1 MRGDQRLTGGRDVPG
16 FGYAHGCPRKI
27 HDGIGIAS
35 SYQVG
40 NPGAIKARRDPADRP
55 TTGRDRCLLGRRGDF
70 RHSAAAGGRG
80 QPRPNHWTAEDFRGH
95 HCKHLEESRRLRPA
109 STEQAMTRPPKRS
122 MFAGDGVAAPL
133 QHATFRRI
141 WLASLLSNLG
151 LLIQAVGAAWAMTQM
166 TSSADK
172 VALVQT
178 ALMLPV
184 MLISM
189 PAGAIA
195 DMYDRRIVALISLA
209 IALSGATALTVLAWL
224 GLVTP
229 ETLLALC
236 FVVGS
241 GMALFGP
248 AWQSSVT
255 EQVPPETLPSAVA
268 LNGISYNIARS
279 FGPAIGGIVVA
290 AAGAVAAFAANAV
303 LYLPLLIVLFLWRRT
318 SQPSRLPRERL
329 NRAIVS
335 GVRYIANSPAIKI
348 VLTRTLVTGLIGGS
362 VSALM
367 PLVARDLLH
376 GGAQTYGIMLGA
388 FGMGAVIGALNIT
401 EVRKRM
407 SGEAAIR
414 ACALSMGGAIAAV
427 ALSREPVLTAA
438 ALVIAG
444 AVWMLAVAL
453 FNIGVQLSA
462 PRWVAGRSLAAFQA
476 SIAGGIAIGSW
487 GWGRLTDAVGVEAA
501 LLVSAALMLA
511 SPLLGLWLQMP
522 RIGARN
528 EDAEVLADPEV
539 QLSLT
544 ARSGP
549 LVVEIEYRVAQDNAR
564 AFHNVMQEVQLSRQ
578 RNGAYGWSIARDI
591 ADPELW
597 TERYHCP
604 TWLDYL
610 RQRNRSTQSE
620 RALHQR
626 AIGFHLGPDPVRVRR
641 MLERPFGSVRWKE
654 DTPDRAVSEVLP
666 VTSSAAGGST

>member
-1 MRGDQRLTGGRDVPG
+1 
-16 FGYAHGCPRKI
+16 
-27 HDGIGIAS
+27 
-35 SYQVG
+35 
-40 NPGAIKARRDPADRP
+40 
-55 TTGRDRCLLGRRGDF
+55 
-70 RHSAAAGGRG
+70 
-80 QPRPNHWTAEDFRGH
+80 
-95 HCKHLEESRRLRPA
+95 
-109 STEQAMTRPPKRS
+109 MTKPPKRS
-122 MFAGDGVAAPL
+122 MFAADGVAAPL
-133 QHATFRRI
+133 RHAAFRRI

-151 LLIQAVGAAWAMTQM
+151 LLIQAVGAAWSMTQM

-178 ALMLPV
+178 ALMLPI

-195 DMYDRRIVALISLA
+195 DMYDRRIVALVSLG
-209 IALSGATALTVLAWL
+209 IALAGATALSVLAWF
-224 GLVTP
+224 GRVTP
-229 ETLLALC
+229 EILLAFC
-236 FVVGS
+236 FIVGS

-248 AWQSSVT
+248 AWQSSVS
-255 EQVPPETLPSAVA
+255 EQVPAETLPAAVA

-279 FGPAIGGIVVA
+279 FGPAIGGIIVA

-303 LYLPLLIVLFLWRRT
+303 LYIPLLVVLFLWRRT
-318 SQPSRLPRERL
+318 SEPSRLPRERL
-329 NRAIVS
+329 NRAMVS
-335 GVRYIANSPAIKI
+335 GVRYIANSPPIRI
-348 VLTRTLVTGLIGGS
+348 VLARTLVTGLIGGS

-401 EVRKRM
+401 EVRRRM
-407 SGEAAIR
+407 SGEAAVR
-414 ACALSMGGAIAAV
+414 ACALSMAGAIAAV
-427 ALSREPVLTAA
+427 ALSRSPLLTAA
-438 ALVIAG
+438 ALVVAG

-476 SIAGGIAIGSW
+476 SIAGGIAMGSW
-487 GWGRLTDAVGVEAA
+487 GWGRLTDAAGVEIA
-501 LLVSAALMLA
+501 LLVSAALMFA
-511 SPLLGLWLQMP
+511 SPLLALWLRMP
-522 RIGARN
+522 PIGAHS

-539 QLSLT
+539 RLSLT
-544 ARSGP
+544 GRSGP
-549 LVVEIEYRVAQDNAR
+549 LVVEIEYRVAQESAR

-620 RALHQR
+620 RALYQR
-626 AIGFHLGPDPVRVRR
+626 AIDFHLGPDPVRVRR

-654 DTPDRAVSEVLP
+654 ETPDRAANEVLP
-666 VTSSAAGGST
+666 VATAAGSST

>member
-1 MRGDQRLTGGRDVPG
+1 MTDQPKRLG
-16 FGYAHGCPRKI
+16 FAT
-27 HDGIGIAS
+27 DGI
-35 SYQVG
+35 
-40 NPGAIKARRDPADRP
+40 
-55 TTGRDRCLLGRRGDF
+55 
-70 RHSAAAGGRG
+70 
-80 QPRPNHWTAEDFRGH
+80 
-95 HCKHLEESRRLRPA
+95 
-109 STEQAMTRPPKRS
+109 
-122 MFAGDGVAAPL
+122 AAPL
-133 QHATFRRI
+133 RHAVFRRI
-141 WLASLLSNLG
+141 WLASLVSNLG
-151 LLIQAVGAAWAMTQM
+151 ILIQGVGAAWAMTQM

-178 ALMLPV
+178 ALMLPI
-184 MLISM
+184 MLIAM

-195 DMYDRRIVALISLA
+195 DMHDRRIVALISLG
-209 IALSGATALTVLAWL
+209 IALVGATVLTVLAWF

-229 ETLLALC
+229 NILLALC

-248 AWQSSVT
+248 AWQASVS
-255 EQVPPETLPSAVA
+255 EQVPAETLPAAVA

-290 AAGAVAAFAANAV
+290 TSGAVAAFAVNAA
-303 LYLPLLIVLFLWRRT
+303 LYLPLMVVLFLWNRAHE
-318 SQPSRLPRERL
+318 PSRLPRERL

-335 GVRYIANSPAIKI
+335 GVRYIANSPSIRI
-348 VLTRTLVTGLIGGS
+348 VLIRTLVTGIIGGS

-388 FGMGAVIGALNIT
+388 FGMGAVFGALNIG
-401 EVRKRM
+401 EVRRRM
-407 SGEAAIR
+407 SGEAAVR
-414 ACALSMGGAIAAV
+414 ACAISMAGAIAAV
-427 ALSREPVLTAA
+427 ALSTSAILTAV
-438 ALVIAG
+438 ALVLAG

-476 SIAGGIAIGSW
+476 SIAGGIAVGSW
-487 GWGRLTDAVGVEAA
+487 GWGHLTDLAGVETA
-501 LLVSAALMLA
+501 LLVSAGLMLL
-511 SPLLGLWLQMP
+511 SPLLGIWLRMP
-522 RIGARN
+522 RVGARN
-528 EDAEVLADPEV
+528 EDATELLADPEV

-544 ARSGP
+544 GRSGP

-591 ADPELW
+591 GDPELW

-610 RQRNRSTQSE
+610 RQRNRATQSE

-626 AIGFHLGPDPVRVRR
+626 AIDFHLGPEPIRVRR

-654 DTPDRAVSEVLP
+654 DTPDRAANEVLP
-666 VTSSAAGGST
+666 VVATAAGSST

>member
-1 MRGDQRLTGGRDVPG
+1 MTILSKR
-16 FGYAHGCPRKI
+16 AMW
-27 HDGIGIAS
+27 
-35 SYQVG
+35 
-40 NPGAIKARRDPADRP
+40 
-55 TTGRDRCLLGRRGDF
+55 
-70 RHSAAAGGRG
+70 SA
-80 QPRPNHWTAEDFRGH
+80 
-95 HCKHLEESRRLRPA
+95 
-109 STEQAMTRPPKRS
+109 
-122 MFAGDGVAAPL
+122 DGVAAPL
-133 QHATFRRI
+133 RHATFRRI

-195 DMYDRRIVALISLA
+195 DMYDRRLVALVSLS

-229 ETLLALC
+229 PSLLAFC

-248 AWQSSVT
+248 AWQASVT
-255 EQVPPETLPSAVA
+255 EQVPAETLPSAVA

-290 AAGAVAAFAANAV
+290 TAGAVAAFAANALLYIPLLVV
-303 LYLPLLIVLFLWRRT
+303 LYLWRRT
-318 SQPSRLPRERL
+318 SEPSRLPRERL

-335 GVRYIANSPAIKI
+335 GVRYIANSPSIRV
-348 VLTRTLVTGLIGGS
+348 VLARTLATGLIGGS

-388 FGMGAVIGALNIT
+388 FGMGAVIGALNIA

-487 GWGRLTDAVGVEAA
+487 GWGHLTDAVGVEAA
-501 LLVSAALMLA
+501 LLVSAALMLV
-511 SPLLGLWLQMP
+511 SPLLGLWLRMP
-522 RIGARN
+522 RTGARN

-544 ARSGP
+544 GRSGP

-610 RQRNRSTQSE
+610 RQRNRATQSE

-626 AIGFHLGPDPVRVRR
+626 AMDFHLGPDPVRVRR

-654 DTPDRAVSEVLP
+654 DTPDRAASEVLP

>member
-1 MRGDQRLTGGRDVPG
+1 MTG
-16 FGYAHGCPRKI
+16 
-27 HDGIGIAS
+27 
-35 SYQVG
+35 Q
-40 NPGAIKARRDPADRP
+40 
-55 TTGRDRCLLGRRGDF
+55 
-70 RHSAAAGGRG
+70 
-80 QPRPNHWTAEDFRGH
+80 
-95 HCKHLEESRRLRPA
+95 
-109 STEQAMTRPPKRS
+109 PKRS
-122 MFAGDGVAAPL
+122 MLSADGVAAPL
-133 QHATFRRI
+133 RHATFRRI

-151 LLIQAVGAAWAMTQM
+151 LLIQAVGAAWAMIQM

-195 DMYDRRIVALISLA
+195 DMYDRRIVAMVSLG

-229 ETLLALC
+229 ETLLSLC

-248 AWQSSVT
+248 AWQSSVI
-255 EQVPPETLPSAVA
+255 EQVPAETLPSAVA
-268 LNGISYNIARS
+268 LNGISFNIARS

-303 LYLPLLIVLFLWRRT
+303 LYIPLLVVLFLWRRT
-318 SQPSRLPRERL
+318 SEPLRLPRERL
-329 NRAIVS
+329 SRAIVS
-335 GVRYIANSPAIKI
+335 GVRYIANSPSIRI
-348 VLTRTLVTGLIGGS
+348 VLVRTLVTGLIGGS

-388 FGMGAVIGALNIT
+388 FGMGAVIGALNIA
-401 EVRKRM
+401 EVRQRM

-414 ACALSMGGAIAAV
+414 TCALSMGGAIAAV

-438 ALVIAG
+438 ALVVAG

-487 GWGRLTDAVGVEAA
+487 GWGRLTDAAGVETA

-511 SPLLGLWLQMP
+511 SPLIGLWLQMP
-522 RIGARN
+522 RVGARN
-528 EDAEVLADPEV
+528 EDAEVLADPQV
-539 QLSLT
+539 RLSLT

-626 AIGFHLGPDPVRVRR
+626 AIDFHLGPDPVRVRR

-654 DTPDRAVSEVLP
+654 DTPDRAANEVLP
-666 VTSSAAGGST
+666 VASAAGGST

>member
-1 MRGDQRLTGGRDVPG
+1 MTDQPQR
-16 FGYAHGCPRKI
+16 
-27 HDGIGIAS
+27 
-35 SYQVG
+35 
-40 NPGAIKARRDPADRP
+40 
-55 TTGRDRCLLGRRGDF
+55 
-70 RHSAAAGGRG
+70 
-80 QPRPNHWTAEDFRGH
+80 
-95 HCKHLEESRRLRPA
+95 SR
-109 STEQAMTRPPKRS
+109 
-122 MFAGDGVAAPL
+122 FAPDSIAAPL
-133 QHATFRRI
+133 RHSVFRRI
-141 WLASLLSNLG
+141 WLASLVSNLG
-151 LLIQAVGAAWAMTQM
+151 ILIQGVGAAWAMTQM

-184 MLISM
+184 MLIAM

-195 DMYDRRIVALISLA
+195 DMHDRRIVALVSLS
-209 IALSGATALTVLAWL
+209 IALAGATGLTVLAWL
-224 GLVTP
+224 NLVTP
-229 ETLLALC
+229 NTLLALC

-248 AWQSSVT
+248 AWQASVS
-255 EQVPPETLPSAVA
+255 EQVPAETLPSAVA

-290 AAGAVAAFAANAV
+290 TAGAVAAFATNAL
-303 LYLPLLIVLFLWRRT
+303 LYLPLMVVLFLWNRT
-318 SQPSRLPRERL
+318 SEPSRLPRERL

-335 GVRYIANSPAIKI
+335 GVRYIANSPSIRI
-348 VLTRTLVTGLIGGS
+348 VLARTLVTGLIGGS

-388 FGMGAVIGALNIT
+388 FGMGAVIGALNIA

-407 SGEAAIR
+407 SGEAAVR
-414 ACALSMGGAIAAV
+414 ACALSMAGAIAAI
-427 ALSREPVLTAA
+427 ALSEQAVLTAA
-438 ALVIAG
+438 ALVLAG
-444 AVWMLAVAL
+444 GVWMLAVAL

-487 GWGRLTDAVGVEAA
+487 GWGHLTDAAGVETA
-501 LLVSAALMLA
+501 LLVSAGLMGL
-511 SPLLGLWLQMP
+511 SPLLGIWLRMP
-522 RIGARN
+522 PVGARN
-528 EDAEVLADPEV
+528 EAASEVLADPHV

-544 ARSGP
+544 GRSGP

-564 AFHNVMQEVQLSRQ
+564 LFHNVMQEVQLSRQ
-578 RNGAYGWSIARDI
+578 RNGAYGWSVARDI

-610 RQRNRSTQSE
+610 RQRNRATQSE
-620 RALHQR
+620 RELHQR
-626 AIGFHLGPDPVRVRR
+626 AIDFHLGPEPIRVRR

-654 DTPDRAVSEVLP
+654 DTPDVAANEVLP
-666 VTSSAAGGST
+666 VATAAGSST

>member
-1 MRGDQRLTGGRDVPG
+1 MTEQVERST
-16 FGYAHGCPRKI
+16 FAA
-27 HDGIGIAS
+27 DGI
-35 SYQVG
+35 
-40 NPGAIKARRDPADRP
+40 
-55 TTGRDRCLLGRRGDF
+55 T
-70 RHSAAAGGRG
+70 
-80 QPRPNHWTAEDFRGH
+80 
-95 HCKHLEESRRLRPA
+95 
-109 STEQAMTRPPKRS
+109 
-122 MFAGDGVAAPL
+122 APL
-133 QHATFRRI
+133 RHGIFRRI

-151 LLIQAVGAAWAMTQM
+151 LLIQGVGAAWAMTQM
-166 TSSADK
+166 TSSADN

-184 MLISM
+184 MFISM

-195 DMYDRRIVALISLA
+195 DMHDRRIVALISLA
-209 IALSGATALTVLAWL
+209 ISFSGATTLSVLFWF

-229 ETLLALC
+229 QILLALC

-248 AWQSSVT
+248 AWQSSVS

-279 FGPAIGGIVVA
+279 FGPAIGGVIVA
-290 AAGAVAAFAANAV
+290 SAGAVAAFAANAV
-303 LYLPLLIVLFLWRRT
+303 LYLPLFTVLFLWRRT
-318 SQPSRLPRERL
+318 MPPSRLPRERL
-329 NRAIVS
+329 SRAIVS
-335 GVRYIANSPAIKI
+335 GVRYISNSPSIRI
-348 VLTRTLVTGLIGGS
+348 VLTRTLVTGVLGGS

-388 FGMGAVIGALNIT
+388 FGMGAVIGALNIA
-401 EVRKRM
+401 EMRKRM
-407 SGEAAIR
+407 TGEAAVR

-427 ALSREPVLTAA
+427 ALSREPVITAA
-438 ALVIAG
+438 ALVVAG
-444 AVWMLAVAL
+444 AAWMLAVAL

-476 SIAGGIAIGSW
+476 SISGGIALGSW
-487 GWGRLTDAVGVEAA
+487 GWGRLTDAAGVETA
-501 LLVSAALMLA
+501 LLVSAALMFV
-511 SPLLGLWLQMP
+511 SPLLGLLLRMP
-522 RIGARN
+522 RVGARN
-528 EDAEVLADPEV
+528 EAAEVLADPEV
-539 QLSLT
+539 RLSLT
-544 ARSGP
+544 GRSGP
-549 LVVEIEYRVAQDNAR
+549 LVVEIEYRVDQDNAR
-564 AFHNVMQEVQLSRQ
+564 AFHNVMQDVQLSRQ

-610 RQRNRSTQSE
+610 RQRNRPTQSE

-626 AIGFHLGPDPVRVRR
+626 AMDFHIGPDPVRVRR

-654 DTPDRAVSEVLP
+654 ETPDRAASEVLP
-666 VTSSAAGGST
+666 VATAAGAAGGST

>member
-1 MRGDQRLTGGRDVPG
+1 MTDQ
-16 FGYAHGCPRKI
+16 
-27 HDGIGIAS
+27 
-35 SYQVG
+35 
-40 NPGAIKARRDPADRP
+40 
-55 TTGRDRCLLGRRGDF
+55 
-70 RHSAAAGGRG
+70 
-80 QPRPNHWTAEDFRGH
+80 
-95 HCKHLEESRRLRPA
+95 
-109 STEQAMTRPPKRS
+109 PKRS
-122 MFAGDGVAAPL
+122 RPVTEGIAAPL
-133 QHATFRRI
+133 RHPVFRRI
-141 WLASLLSNLG
+141 WFASLVSNLG
-151 LLIQAVGAAWAMTQM
+151 ILIQGVGAAWAMTQM

-178 ALMLPV
+178 ALMLPI
-184 MLISM
+184 MLIAM

-195 DMYDRRIVALISLA
+195 DMHDRRIVALISLG
-209 IALSGATALTVLAWL
+209 IALVGATVLTVLAWL

-229 ETLLALC
+229 NILLALC

-248 AWQSSVT
+248 AWQASVS
-255 EQVPPETLPSAVA
+255 EQVPAETLPAAVA

-290 AAGAVAAFAANAV
+290 TAGAVAAFAVNAV
-303 LYLPLLIVLFLWRRT
+303 LYLPLMVVLFLWNRT
-318 SQPSRLPRERL
+318 HEPSRLPRERL

-335 GVRYIANSPAIKI
+335 GVRYIANSPSIRI
-348 VLTRTLVTGLIGGS
+348 VLIRTLVTGIIGGS

-376 GGAQTYGIMLGA
+376 GGAQTYGVMLGA
-388 FGMGAVIGALNIT
+388 FGMGAVIGALNIG
-401 EVRKRM
+401 EVRRRM
-407 SGEAAIR
+407 SGEAAVR
-414 ACALSMGGAIAAV
+414 ACAISMAGAIAAV
-427 ALSREPVLTAA
+427 ALSTSAILTAV
-438 ALVIAG
+438 ALVLAG

-476 SIAGGIAIGSW
+476 SIAGGIAMGSW
-487 GWGRLTDAVGVEAA
+487 GWGHLTDLAGVETA
-501 LLVSAALMLA
+501 LLVSAGLMLL
-511 SPLLGLWLQMP
+511 SPLLGIWLRMP
-522 RIGARN
+522 RVGARN
-528 EDAEVLADPEV
+528 EDATELLADPEV

-544 ARSGP
+544 GRSGP

-564 AFHNVMQEVQLSRQ
+564 AFHNVMQDVQLSRQ

-591 ADPELW
+591 GDPELW

-610 RQRNRSTQSE
+610 RQRNRATQSE

-626 AIGFHLGPDPVRVRR
+626 AIDFHLGPDPIRVRR

-654 DTPDRAVSEVLP
+654 DTPDRAANEVLP
-666 VTSSAAGGST
+666 VVATAAGSST